1 MNYFL
6 VFQNKSYKEE
16 YKGGYMWAPQQ
27 NHLGQTFHHWTDMRN
42 IKKGDIIF
50 SSYGG
55 QMLSVLIA
63 KEDCVEHERPV
74 DLDGLELWQ
83 KEGFLI
89 DAKYVNLNVP
99 ITYKVYM
106 DTILELQGQKY
117 APFNKAGRGNT
128 GYVFRV
134 TNELANFLFGLI
146 EKTNGYAKE
155 KFITNNNLDK
165 QVVQKIQ
172 RGLDQPIVLDKT
184 EKELIIKARIGQSIF
199 KKSLL
204 DLEPKCKL
212 CGVSDTRFLIASH
225 IKPWSQSNNQERLDA
240 NNGLLLCPNHDSLF
254 DKGYISF
261 DKKGKII
268 ISPLVD
274 ESTKIFMNINESII
288 INLSDSQREYILWH
302 RENKYKSSSSY
313 VSLDE

>member
-27 NHLGQTFHHWTDMRN
+27 NHTGQTFHHWTDMQN

-50 SSYGG
+50 SSFGG

-83 KEGFLI
+83 KEGFLV

-99 ITYKVYM
+99 ITYKDYM
-106 DTILELQGQKY
+106 DTILVLQGQKY

-134 TNELANFLFGLI
+134 TTELANFLFGLI
-146 EKTNGYAKE
+146 EKTNGYTKD
-155 KFITNNNLDK
+155 KFLTNNKLDK
-165 QVVQKIQ
+165 QMVQKI
-172 RGLDQPIVLDKT
+172 RSGLDQPIILDKT
-184 EKELIIKARIGQSIF
+184 EKELIIKARIGQTIF

-212 CGVSDTRFLIASH
+212 CGVIDTRFLIASH
-225 IKPWSQSNNQERLDA
+225 IKPWSQSNNQEKLDG
-240 NNGLLLCPNHDSLF
+240 NNGLLLCPNHDALF

-261 DKKGKII
+261 DENGNIK
-268 ISPLVD
+268 ISPQLD
-274 ESTKIFMNINESII
+274 EGTKVFMNINDSITI
-288 INLSDSQREYILWH
+288 KSNHLQREYLKWH
-302 RENKYKSSSSY
+302 RKHKFKDSN
-313 VSLDE
+313 DFTNI